1 MRELVSIKLKK
12 MATFYQCN
20 IMNEFVFIKL
30 KKMYS
35 LVLVIIF
42 ICGASI
48 PVADAMIEEMEV
60 TPSNT
65 NGIELGEL
73 SFMQLVLF
81 ALIFLKL
88 SALYNVGVLPVEIDL
103 GALFTSGNN
112 STLGG
117 FVSTVN
123 NNAGRGLVDP
133 EAELSTYFLD
143 CPLQFVC
150 DVDAWASRDHDFFA
164 ERLIASWFRNPNYTW
179 HHEKAGI
186 FGGRGT
192 CREMYPCPFDVQE
205 VVGIRIP
212 GSQRIS
218 SDTNEISVDDS
229 YSFF

>member
-1 MRELVSIKLKK
+1 MSDKTKTEREILSFAVVI
-12 MATFYQCN
+12 
-20 IMNEFVFIKL
+20 
-30 KKMYS
+30 
-35 LVLVIIF
+35 LVLIVSF
-42 ICGASI
+42 FLV
-48 PVADAMIEEMEV
+48 PVFGTIEEVEV
-60 TPSNT
+60 TPTNT
-65 NGIELGEL
+65 NGVELGEL
-73 SFMQLVLF
+73 SFMQFVLF
-81 ALIFLKL
+81 AFIFLKFV
-88 SALYNVGVLPVEIDL
+88 ALYSVGVLPLEIDL
-103 GALFTSGNN
+103 GAVVDKFFNATVKGR
-112 STLGG
+112 G
-117 FVSTVN
+117 FVDS
-123 NNAGRGLVDP
+123 